1 MAAVLA
7 FLGTFLL
14 SLFVALLAGLQLA
27 DHFRATEKFIAVMLA
42 IAAYTFASVVLLGIT
57 YSAARTR
64 GAITAMAWLL
74 ALGACILVTVPD
86 GLELYR
92 GRRLED
98 FTIERKDVEVALQ
111 FLVPALL
118 AVLLQ
123 WGFVRRRWLRAQ
135 GLEDLSRWPWFTT
148 AIAGLAILNPVG
160 LEWVEAALR
169 RPADWSTRQFMA
181 LATMAA
187 AAALIVPAF
196 LEYYIRERLLR
207 RRLGSPAGGTLSA
220 AR

>member
-1 MAAVLA
+1 MLA

-14 SLFVALLAGLQLA
+14 TLFVALLAALQLA

-74 ALGACILVTVPD
+74 AVGACILVAVPD

-98 FTIERKDVEVALQ
+98 FTIERKEVEVALQ
-111 FLVPALL
+111 FRARDPQSGRAGMGGGRAAPSRRLVHA
-118 AVLLQ
+118 AVH
-123 WGFVRRRWLRAQ
+123 GAGDHGGGRGADRA
-135 GLEDLSRWPWFTT
+135 GLSRILYQGAT
-148 AIAGLAILNPVG
+148 AAPAARFAGRRNAERRALNDG
-160 LEWVEAALR
+160 
-169 RPADWSTRQFMA
+169 D
-181 LATMAA
+181 
-187 AAALIVPAF
+187 
-196 LEYYIRERLLR
+196 
-207 RRLGSPAGGTLSA
+207 RLG
-220 AR
+220 